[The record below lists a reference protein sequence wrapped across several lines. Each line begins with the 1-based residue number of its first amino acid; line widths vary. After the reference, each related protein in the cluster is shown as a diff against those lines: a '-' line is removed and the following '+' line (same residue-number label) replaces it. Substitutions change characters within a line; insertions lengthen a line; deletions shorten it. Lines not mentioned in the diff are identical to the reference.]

1 MALVLPVFLTVVLG
15 IIEFGR
21 AMMISNLLAN
31 AAREGARLA
40 ITTGSTNAEVTAAVQ
55 DFMEDAIGT
64 SAENVTVTITVT
76 AGEGNEDP
84 GNNVAIAQKRDLC
97 VVHVDLPFD
106 NVSLIPSDH
115 LTGVNLVGH
124 SAMRHE

>member
-1 MALVLPVFLTVVLG
+1 MALVLPLFLSVVLG

-21 AMMISNLLAN
+21 AMMVSNLLAN

-40 ITTGSTNAEVTAAVQ
+40 ITTGTTNDEVTAAVR
-55 DFMEDAIGT
+55 DFLEEAIGVP
-64 SAENVTVTITVT
+64 AGDVAVTVTVT
-76 AGEGNEDP
+76 PAEGNDDP
-84 GNNVAIAQKRDLC
+84 GNNVANAQKRDLC
-97 VVHVDLPFD
+97 VVHVDLSFD
-106 NVSLIPSDH
+106 KVSLIPSDH